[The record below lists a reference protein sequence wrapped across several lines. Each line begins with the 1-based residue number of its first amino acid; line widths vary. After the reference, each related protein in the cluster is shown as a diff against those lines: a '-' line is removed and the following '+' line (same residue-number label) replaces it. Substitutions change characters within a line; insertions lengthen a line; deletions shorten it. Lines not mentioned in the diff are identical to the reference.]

1 MFEEGANLHFEK
13 PDLEVFQCL
22 AMAYEAIGEGGSY
35 PVMLNSANEELVA
48 MLLDGTI
55 EFIDIQRSL
64 RKLMD
69 GHRAVDPC
77 SIEDLLEIDRESRA
91 RAREL
96 FA

>member
-1 MFEEGANLHFEK
+1 MFEESANLHFEK

-35 PVMLNSANEELVA
+35 PVMLNGANEELVA

-77 SIEDLLEIDRESRA
+77 SIEDLLEIDKESRA

-96 FA
+96 FD

>member
-1 MFEEGANLHFEK
+1 
-13 PDLEVFQCL
+13 
-22 AMAYEAIGEGGSY
+22 
-35 PVMLNSANEELVA
+35 

-77 SIEDLLEIDRESRA
+77 SIEDLLEIDKESRA